1 LADADTLVVGPQ
13 PAGLNFLEE
22 ALLMTAIELQGAYNV
37 RDLGGLHTK
46 DRRITRPGVI
56 YRADSLDRI
65 TPADAKILFDKLGIG
80 TIIDLRTKAET
91 ELIELNFP
99 VERVRYSVLVEGRLG
114 QEPFPSDDPAELAKV
129 YLSNIDHGRA
139 AVKGT
144 FDIIARNLQAGVA
157 TLFHCAAGRDRTGIM
172 AALLLDLVGVTYG
185 QIAMDY
191 VQSNRN
197 ARRVTKKLAE
207 NPLYA
212 NHDKDR
218 PEIIL
223 LDERSINGFVKLLRE
238 NFGSARQFCLDSGV
252 SEETISVIEKNFVIE
267 PPADTGV

>member
-1 LADADTLVVGPQ
+1 
-13 PAGLNFLEE
+13 
-22 ALLMTAIELQGAYNV
+22 MTAIELQGAYNV
-37 RDLGGLHTK
+37 RDLGGLRTK
-46 DRRITRPGVI
+46 DGRITRPGVI
-56 YRADSLDRI
+56 YRGDSLDNI
-65 TPADAKILFDKLGIG
+65 TPGDTKILFEKLGIG

-91 ELIELNFP
+91 ELVDELHFP
-99 VERVRYSVLVEGRLG
+99 VPRYRYSVLVEGRLG
-114 QEPFPSDDPAELAKV
+114 HEPFPSDDPAELAKV
-129 YLSNIDHGRA
+129 YLSNLDNGRG

-144 FDIIARNLQAGVA
+144 LEIIARNLDAGVA

-172 AALLLDLVGVTYG
+172 AALLLGLVGVTDG

-218 PEIIL
+218 PEVIL
-223 LDERSINGFVKLLRE
+223 LHERSILGFMKLLRAE
-238 NFGSARQFCLDSGV
+238 FGGPRQFCLDSGV
-252 SEETISVIEKNFVIE
+252 TAETISTIEQKFVVE
-267 PPADTGV
+267 PPGIAGK